1 MNNRTSFDELLDL
14 WLKNKISFDELAAL
28 SGKPLAEVKQEA
40 EMHKLASEAIEKYAI
55 REKVSDVHSRYL
67 AARKAKTQ
75 VTPPVVPINRN
86 KWMMRVAA
94 SVALL
99 TGLYITSE
107 NMLLNSE
114 RIYKAHF
121 QDYYVN
127 VERSMEGTR
136 RYKIDEYF
144 REGNYNGIIK
154 AYQQLPQRSNKEMF
168 LAGYAYLKEEEYT
181 EASRLFNMIL
191 NSNDG
196 DGELLFKDEAEYYL
210 AMTYLKLR
218 EVDKAY
224 QLLTK
229 IKEDRAH
236 TFNEN
241 VDNWTLTKMKWFK

>member
-14 WLKNKISFDELAAL
+14 WLMNKISLDELAAL
-28 SGKPLAEVKQEA
+28 SGKPLVEVKKEA
-40 EMHKLASEAIEKYAI
+40 EMHKLASEAIAKYAI

-67 AARKAKTQ
+67 AARKAKAPAT
-75 VTPPVVPINRN
+75 PVVPINRN

-107 NMLLNSE
+107 NVLLNSD
-114 RIYKAHF
+114 RIFHAHF

-127 VERSMEGTR
+127 VERSIEGTR

-144 REGNYNGIIK
+144 REGNYTGIIK
-154 AYQQLPQRSNKEMF
+154 AYQQLPQKSNKEVF
-168 LAGYAYLKEEEYT
+168 LAGYAYLKEEEFT
-181 EASRLFNMIL
+181 EAIKLFNQIL
-191 NSNDG
+191 NSK
-196 DGELLFKDEAEYYL
+196 DGEGEVLFKDEAEYYL

-218 EVDKAY
+218 EVEKAY
-224 QLLTK
+224 QLLNR
-229 IKEDRAH
+229 IKEDKAH

-241 VDNWTLTKMKWFK
+241 VDNWTLTKMRWLK